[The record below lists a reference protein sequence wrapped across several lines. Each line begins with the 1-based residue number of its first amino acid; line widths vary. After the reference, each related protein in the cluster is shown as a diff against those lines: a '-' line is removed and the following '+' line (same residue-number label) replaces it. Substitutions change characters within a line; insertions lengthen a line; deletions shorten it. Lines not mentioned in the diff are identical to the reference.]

1 MCLNY
6 NLSIQETSFGPF
18 MVHDASYA
26 KGGSLS
32 VEQQRGKSYLHGSI
46 MKVLF

>member
-6 NLSIQETSFGPF
+6 NLSIQETFFGPF
-18 MVHDASYA
+18 MVHDVSYA

-32 VEQQRGKSYLHGSI
+32 VEQQRGCYNESPFLNKL
-46 MKVLF
+46 L